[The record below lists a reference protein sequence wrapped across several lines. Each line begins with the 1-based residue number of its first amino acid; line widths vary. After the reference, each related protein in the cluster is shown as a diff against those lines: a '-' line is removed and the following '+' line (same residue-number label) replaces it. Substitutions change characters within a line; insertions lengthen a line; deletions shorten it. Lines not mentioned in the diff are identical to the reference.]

1 MQLRQIML
9 DTETTGLEPTQ
20 GHRVIEI
27 GCVEIVN
34 RRYTGNNFHRYLN
47 PERDSDE
54 KALEIHGLSRE
65 FLLDKPV
72 FASVVDEFLAYIG
85 GAELVIHNAA
95 FDVGFLDA
103 ELGRL
108 NRGSLRDVAACVTDT
123 MRMAK
128 DLHPGKRSS
137 LDALCDRYQ
146 IDNSKRTFHGALLDA
161 ELLGDVYLAMT
172 RGQDSLLI
180 EMAPS
185 RIASSPSGAVRRARN
200 LRVLPPTAEELAAHH
215 EQLRSIA
222 KTAKGGCLWLQ
233 LEPEGG

>member
-47 PERDSDE
+47 PERDIDE
-54 KALEIHGLSRE
+54 KALQIHGLSRE

-72 FASVVDEFLAYIG
+72 FASIVEEFLTYIS
-85 GAELVIHNAA
+85 GAELIIHNAA

-108 NRGSLRDVAACVTDT
+108 NRGSVRDIVTDVT
-123 MRMAK
+123 DSMRMAK
-128 DLHPGKRSS
+128 
-137 LDALCDRYQ
+137 
-146 IDNSKRTFHGALLDA
+146 
-161 ELLGDVYLAMT
+161 E
-172 RGQDSLLI
+172 
-180 EMAPS
+180 
-185 RIASSPSGAVRRARN
+185 
-200 LRVLPPTAEELAAHH
+200 
-215 EQLRSIA
+215 
-222 KTAKGGCLWLQ
+222 
-233 LEPEGG
+233 